1 MAVRMAA
8 AVSPGEEKPGVD
20 SVVVAAAAKELKTAM
35 KTASKHAL
43 VRAATDGSMR
53 YIGAKEDLNWRQKI
67 WMTLD
72 DPSFSKASF
81 WYAQFSLGVIV
92 VSTLSFC
99 LETELTCT
107 LKDDHEWLFVNAS
120 TNGENTCG
128 RWEDTWKFLEMV
140 AVYIFSAELVLR
152 FATASPAWPHTRPW
166 PPHTARPRA
175 PQPTLS
181 RRARPADAQQA
192 HILQGRR
199 QLDRRHRHRPVLRQ
213 PGR

>member
-1 MAVRMAA
+1 MAA

-20 SVVVAAAAKELKTAM
+20 SVVSAAKLKTANVV
-35 KTASKHAL
+35 KHAL
-43 VRAATDGSMR
+43 VRASTDGSMR
-53 YIGAKEDLNWRQKI
+53 YIGTKEELNWRQKI

-107 LKDDHEWLFVNAS
+107 LKDDHEWLFVNA

-152 FATASPAWPHTRPW
+152 FATASPAWPHTRP
-166 PPHTARPRA
+166 
-175 PQPTLS
+175 
-181 RRARPADAQQA
+181 
-192 HILQGRR
+192 
-199 QLDRRHRHRPVLRQ
+199 
-213 PGR
+213 